1 MKTSTTFSIHFWL
14 KKTSIKINGRIPIYA
29 RITVDGNRADLS
41 LKRYVY
47 DEHWCS
53 MTRRASNRS
62 SKGKD
67 INNYLDFVY
76 NKLIDCHQ
84 QLCLENSMVSAQAI
98 KLRYLGKDKEVQTLL
113 ELIKYH
119 GDHEIKKLQQGTA
132 KNYAATEKYL
142 GRYIKNKFKSP
153 DVFLAHI
160 DYAFVVGFEDFLRI
174 CEPIR
179 KYQPLGNNGIMKH
192 MERLQKFTTVALK
205 HGWLKENPF
214 ARYNLKFD
222 EFDSAFLEQSE
233 LNDLRIFDLQDGG
246 MKQVRDMFTFACYTG
261 LSYVD
266 VKNLKTDSLTKGID
280 NELWIMIR
288 RAKSKTSVKIPLL
301 DEAKEILESYAHHPK
316 AINDFSLLPVF
327 SSQKTNAYL
336 KTIAERCNIHKNLT
350 FHVARHTFATTI
362 TLLNNVPIETVAKL
376 LGHTK
381 LTTTQKYARVIE
393 KKISKD
399 ITQLKSDLKFNSR
412 TDPPQKNMKYAHL
425 HIV

>member
-14 KKTSIKINGRIPIYA
+14 KKTSTKNDGRIPIYA

-47 DEHWCS
+47 DDHWCS
-53 MTRRASNRS
+53 KSRRASNRS

-67 INNYLDFVY
+67 INSYLDFVY

-98 KLRYLGKDKEVQTLL
+98 KLRYLGKDKEVQTLVD
-113 ELIKYH
+113 LIKYH
-119 GDHEIKKLQQGTA
+119 GDHEIKKLQQGTV

-142 GRYIKNKFKSP
+142 NTYINIRFKAS
-153 DVFLAHI
+153 DVYLSQV
-160 DYAFVVGFEDFLRI
+160 DYAFVMGFEDFLRI
-174 CEPIR
+174 CEPLR
-179 KYQPLGNNGIMKH
+179 KSQPLKNNGIMKH
-192 MERLQKFTTVALK
+192 MERLQKFTTLALRY
-205 HGWLKENPF
+205 GWLKENPF
-214 ARYNLKFD
+214 AHYTLRFD
-222 EFDSAFLEQSE
+222 EFDSAFLEQPE
-233 LNDLRIFDLQDGG
+233 LNGLRTFDMGDGG
-246 MKQVRDMFTFACYTG
+246 MKLARDVFVFACYTG
-261 LSYVD
+261 LSYID
-266 VKNLKTDSLTKGID
+266 VKNLTASSIITGID
-280 NELWIMIR
+280 GEPWIMIR
-288 RAKSKTSVKIPLL
+288 RTKSKTAVKVPLL
-301 DEAKEILESYAHHPK
+301 DEAKEILEFYTHHPK
-316 AINDFSLLPVF
+316 AINDFALLPVL

-336 KTIAERCNIHKNLT
+336 KTIAERCNIPKKLT

-399 ITQLKSDLKFNSR
+399 ITQLKFNLKINSKSE
-412 TDPPQKNMKYAHL
+412 PPIRNIGYGHL